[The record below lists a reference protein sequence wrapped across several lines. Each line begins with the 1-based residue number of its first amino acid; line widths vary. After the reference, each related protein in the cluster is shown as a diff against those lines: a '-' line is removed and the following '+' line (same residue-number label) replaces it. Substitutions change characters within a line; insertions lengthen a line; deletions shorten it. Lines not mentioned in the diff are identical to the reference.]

1 MHYNTKK
8 VVQSTFK
15 YQVNMK
21 NKNFAKLAV
30 LGITSGLMVSSHS
43 ASSASEP
50 STSAP
55 STSKQEMPRQGCG
68 GQNGCGGDDDNGN
81 IGYYVF
87 SEDDLLIELNEKGEA
102 LYNSLSEEGK
112 ELARKVASQ
121 RCNGTNECA
130 GLNACQTESNAC
142 AGKGSCKGQT
152 KCAISDKNLAV
163 KIAAAKMAKI
173 KEENLKKE
181 QSK

>member
-1 MHYNTKK
+1 
-8 VVQSTFK
+8 
-15 YQVNMK
+15 MK
-21 NKNFAKLAV
+21 NKNFAKLAL

-43 ASSASEP
+43 ANSASESSNSTP
-50 STSAP
+50 STP
-55 STSKQEMPRQGCG
+55 KQETPRQGCG
-68 GQNGCGGDDDNGN
+68 GQNGCGGDDNGN
-81 IGYYVF
+81 IGYFVF

-112 ELARKVASQ
+112 ALARKVASQ

-142 AGKGSCKGQT
+142 AGKGSCKGQS

-163 KIAAAKMAKI
+163 KIAAAKMAETKV
-173 KEENLKKE
+173 ENLKKE